1 MRQAS
6 GQQKKQGERM
16 ATNVHSGADIG
27 KALLW
32 IVGLIVFVYIGLT
45 KVPDWI
51 SPEGTNG
58 TGNGADPGVGRTV
71 KMIQ

>member
-1 MRQAS
+1 MAS
-6 GQQKKQGERM
+6 I
-16 ATNVHSGADIG
+16 HSGAELG
-27 KALLW
+27 KTVLW
-32 IVGLIVFVYIGLT
+32 IVGIVAFVVIALT

-58 TGNGADPGVGRTV
+58 TGNSSDPGVGRTV